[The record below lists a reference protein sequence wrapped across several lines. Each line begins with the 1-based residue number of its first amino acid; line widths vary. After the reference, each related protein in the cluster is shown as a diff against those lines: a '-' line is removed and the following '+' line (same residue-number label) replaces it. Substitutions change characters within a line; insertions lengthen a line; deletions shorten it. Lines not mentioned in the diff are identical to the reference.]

1 MKTVTAGVI
10 ILALCVAVILGTTV
24 LEKGGQWQ
32 QARAIRQLD
41 AQIAQSE
48 AAQAEAEN
56 LPRAIAEEWA
66 GMTEHAETIAN
77 LERDR
82 ATTDALIELALSD
95 LRAEQQ
101 WRGYVQAMFAL
112 VLVSLIAGGALYLV
126 HDATKENTRR
136 ASDAT

>member
-10 ILALCVAVILGTTV
+10 IVALCVAVILGTTV

-48 AAQAEAEN
+48 AVRAEAEN

-66 GMTEHAETIAN
+66 GRTEHAETIAN

-112 VLVSLIAGGALYLV
+112 ALVSLLAGGALYLV
-126 HDATKENTRR
+126 HEATQQK
-136 ASDAT
+136 